1 MPSGEYILLRLMKT
15 TKVRNENLPHSA
27 NYLMM
32 NILVCPLKENE
43 IVLLS
48 TFGKK

>member
-1 MPSGEYILLRLMKT
+1 MQSGEYTLVRFMKMK
-15 TKVRNENLPHSA
+15 KVRNENLPHSA

-32 NILVCPLKENE
+32 DIPVCLLKENE

-48 TFGKK
+48 TF